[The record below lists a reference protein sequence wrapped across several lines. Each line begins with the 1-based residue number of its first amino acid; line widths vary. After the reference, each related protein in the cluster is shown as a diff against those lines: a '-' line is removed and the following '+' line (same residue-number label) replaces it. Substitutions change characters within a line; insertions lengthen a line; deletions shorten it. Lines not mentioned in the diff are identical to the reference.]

1 MMLRR
6 FIDKILH
13 SMSHDSHRRRRYS
26 SSDRHYGKRYSSS
39 SGRHYGKRYS
49 SSYGHPRPFGS
60 SSDYKRRHGRMGHDY
75 YKSRRYSSS

>member
-1 MMLRR
+1 MLRR
-6 FIDKILH
+6 FINKFLH
-13 SMSHDSHRRRRYS
+13 SMSHHQHRRRYS
-26 SSDRHYGKRYSSS
+26 SSARHHGKRYGSSA
-39 SGRHYGKRYS
+39 GRHYGKHYS